1 MDGKILHLPLNLFPV
16 LSLNALVFLE
26 VASNL
31 SFSKAARKLFIS
43 QPAVSRHIQLLESQ
57 YNCALFER
65 NGNAIKLTE
74 IGEKIY
80 NYIQAAATI
89 QRKIDFE
96 VSTYRNEEGATGFLK
111 IGTSTTVT
119 LYILPE
125 ILSAFHKMM
134 PKVDIQVVNRNTENI
149 ISALL
154 SKQIDV
160 GIVEVAN
167 KINQVNYD
175 YFTSDKV
182 IAVCSGKS
190 PLTKKKTITIE
201 ELLQTNVA
209 LRELGSGTLSALADA
224 LLQKQISIAD
234 LNSKIRLGGTEAL
247 KNFILADL
255 SLGFLP
261 QIAVKRELQAGELV
275 EVNIEDL
282 EIKRDFFFLTRI
294 GENLELIKKF
304 IKFSKQEV
312 AAQGKLSEL

>member
-1 MDGKILHLPLNLFPV
+1 M
-16 LSLNALVFLE
+16 E
-26 VASNL
+26 VAANL
-31 SFSKAARKLFIS
+31 SFSKAAKKLFLS

-65 NGNAIKLTE
+65 NGNAIQLTD

-80 NYIQAAATI
+80 TYLQEAGRI
-89 QRKIDFE
+89 QRKIEFE
-96 VSTYRNEEGATGFLK
+96 ASTYHQEKGATGFLK
-111 IGTSTTVT
+111 IGTSTTIT

-134 PKVDIQVVNRNTENI
+134 PKVDIQVVNRNTENV

-160 GIVEVAN
+160 GIVEVTN

-182 IAVCSGKS
+182 IAVCSEKS
-190 PLTKKKTITIE
+190 PLAKKKAITIE
-201 ELLQTNVA
+201 ELLQSEVA
-209 LRELGSGTLSALADA
+209 LRELGSGTLSALTDS
-224 LLQKQISIAD
+224 LLKKQISIAD

-261 QIAVKRELQAGELV
+261 QIAVKRELQIGELV
-275 EVNIEDL
+275 EVNIEGMD
-282 EIKRDFFFLTRI
+282 IKRDFFFLTRI
-294 GENLELIKKF
+294 GENFELIKKF
-304 IKFSKQEV
+304 IRFSKHKVGEV
-312 AAQGKLSEL
+312 AMSNEP